1 MIFSIE
7 RLLLLQRLYR
17 LLTRTALAL
26 GDMTLIESACLALAA
41 QQEEGATAAEAAAI
55 LRIERAQLNGAVALL
70 EDREQ
75 VRWERSSR
83 DRRTFAFRITAKG
96 AEAAAFLDEAL
107 AIALINRSRFL
118 TEEGF
123 DRLVGLLHQCFA
135 DAEPDGEAYLLPAA
149 ALGAL
154 GAFGAAL
161 AQAGAQRGMPSG
173 QVMTLALLKRAGGPV
188 NVAPLAAA
196 LDLSLPAVRLQIEGL
211 VEKGLAKPGSSP
223 NEVLLEPS
231 GAQRLEAVLAHEAV
245 GRVRAASAASWARDA
260 SRAEAFDEL
269 MSLLDYVLDGQAE
282 EAPSVAA
289 TPLGATASNRPS
301 ALAALYALLARLFSY
316 PERRQAEDHT
326 SIELLRQV
334 RELLEGLGP
343 REGLP
348 VDVAV
353 RFEAWAA
360 KSPTARGRDLRAE
373 FTRLFY
379 GYPRLRRGRR
389 RQRPRV
395 GAAAPRFLRPPLRR
409 ARERRRPG
417 HHAAQRQR
425 LPRPVRVASR
435 PRRRR
440 SRLGRGRFPSERR
453 LDSGDGEFR
462 VLPPALILTSSWPIG
477 LSF

>member
-269 MSLLDYVLDGQAE
+269 MSLL
-282 EAPSVAA
+282 
-289 TPLGATASNRPS
+289 TK
-301 ALAALYALLARLFSY
+301 
-316 PERRQAEDHT
+316 RR
-326 SIELLRQV
+326 I
-334 RELLEGLGP
+334 
-343 REGLP
+343 
-348 VDVAV
+348 
-353 RFEAWAA
+353 
-360 KSPTARGRDLRAE
+360 
-373 FTRLFY
+373 
-379 GYPRLRRGRR
+379 
-389 RQRPRV
+389 
-395 GAAAPRFLRPPLRR
+395 
-409 ARERRRPG
+409 
-417 HHAAQRQR
+417 
-425 LPRPVRVASR
+425 
-435 PRRRR
+435 
-440 SRLGRGRFPSERR
+440 
-453 LDSGDGEFR
+453 
-462 VLPPALILTSSWPIG
+462 
-477 LSF
+477 

>member
-1 MIFSIE
+1 M
-7 RLLLLQRLYR
+7 
-17 LLTRTALAL
+17 
-26 GDMTLIESACLALAA
+26 
-41 QQEEGATAAEAAAI
+41 
-55 LRIERAQLNGAVALL
+55 ALL

-231 GAQRLEAVLAHEAV
+231 GAQRLEAVLAHEP
-245 GRVRAASAASWARDA
+245 WDA
-260 SRAEAFDEL
+260 CEL
-269 MSLLDYVLDGQAE
+269 PLL
-282 EAPSVAA
+282 
-289 TPLGATASNRPS
+289 
-301 ALAALYALLARLFSY
+301 
-316 PERRQAEDHT
+316 
-326 SIELLRQV
+326 
-334 RELLEGLGP
+334 
-343 REGLP
+343 
-348 VDVAV
+348 
-353 RFEAWAA
+353 
-360 KSPTARGRDLRAE
+360 
-373 FTRLFY
+373 
-379 GYPRLRRGRR
+379 
-389 RQRPRV
+389 
-395 GAAAPRFLRPPLRR
+395 
-409 ARERRRPG
+409 
-417 HHAAQRQR
+417 
-425 LPRPVRVASR
+425 
-435 PRRRR
+435 
-440 SRLGRGRFPSERR
+440 RLGRAMRLAPRPS
-453 LDSGDGEFR
+453 
-462 VLPPALILTSSWPIG
+462 TS
-477 LSF
+477 